1 MPLAPITVR
10 FGPTYERDIK
20 RASLGPKTTAELQEA
35 WDGIVAAFETNS
47 NHPSEMTAGTAIP
60 KNNREIY
67 KIRVADPDHNAGK
80 SGSYRLIYWWRA
92 ETRELIGLY
101 FFHKSEKDDV
111 TQKEINAARQRF
123 VARSI

>member
-1 MPLAPITVR
+1 LGLPTKETSSEHHSDLKLPLN
-10 FGPTYERDIK
+10 FKKY
-20 RASLGPKTTAELQEA
+20 
-35 WDGIVAAFETNS
+35 WDGIVAVFETNCS
-47 NHPSEMTAGTAIP
+47 HPAEMTAGTAIP

-92 ETRELIGLY
+92 ETRELIGIY